1 MPKSTHDIPGIGTV
15 HVTKKRGQR
24 TMRLRVDNKGLVQVS
39 MPWYV
44 PKSTAMEFIATKKQ
58 WILDQQAEY
67 VFEPYDGMLLGKT
80 LRLRIIEN
88 SAKTRSKAAPDEV
101 VVHFAGKFDQSDASQ
116 TGKVHKAI
124 MAALRTEAE
133 RILLPRLSDLA
144 ELYGFSYSSGR
155 IKKVTGRW
163 GSCDS
168 NKQIA
173 LSLYL
178 VQMPIEFIDYVII
191 HELAHTKHLNH
202 SQQFWAEVA
211 RYCPDYKELRKQ
223 MRDLRPKIYDA
234 KTFMS

>member
-1 MPKSTHDIPGIGTV
+1 MSKSTHDVPGIGTV
-15 HVTKKRGQR
+15 NFTKKRGQR
-24 TMRLRVDNKGLVQVS
+24 TMRLRVDNKGQVQVS

-44 PKSTAMEFIATKKQ
+44 PRSTAMEFVATKKQ

-67 VFEPYDGMLLGKT
+67 VFQPYDGMLLGKT
-80 LRLRIIEN
+80 LRLRIVEN
-88 SAKTRSKAAPDEV
+88 STKSRSKPAANEV
-101 VVHFAGKFDQSDASQ
+101 VVHFAGQFDPADATQ
-116 TGKVHKAI
+116 TAKVHEAI
-124 MAALRTEAE
+124 MSALRTEAE
-133 RILLPRLSDLA
+133 RVLLPRLRDLA
-144 ELYGFSYSSGR
+144 ELYDFSYASAR

-168 NKQIA
+168 KRQIA

-178 VQMPIEFIDYVII
+178 VQMPIELIDYVII
-191 HELAHTKHLNH
+191 HELAHTRHLNH
-202 SQQFWAEVA
+202 SSQFWAEVA